1 MASIEEVRA
10 GIGQANDKAQ
20 ESLGALQQAHSSL
33 EQAQGLLQQSTEGS
47 SQADVN
53 EANGLLQQA
62 ISSIDEVQQNVQAAI
77 QAAEGVASPAMS
89 SVEEV
94 RAMLLGAVEEIGQA
108 RRHAGDARGCLAD
121 AMGLLDGL
129 GEHREPL
136 VPTELRRATDELDR
150 GLGFIGAGEQ
160 RIAEIAA
167 RL

>member
-1 MASIEEVRA
+1 
-10 GIGQANDKAQ
+10 
-20 ESLGALQQAHSSL
+20 
-33 EQAQGLLQQSTEGS
+33 
-47 SQADVN
+47 
-53 EANGLLQQA
+53 
-62 ISSIDEVQQNVQAAI
+62 
-77 QAAEGVASPAMS
+77 MS

-94 RAMLLGAVEEIGQA
+94 RAMLLGAVEQLGQA

-136 VPTELRRATDELDR
+136 VPTELRQATDELDR

-160 RIAEIAA
+160 RITEIAA